1 MNPAP
6 WLPLAAGR
14 EITQPRT
21 HLIAKPC
28 RNTSGL
34 FDAGKNSD
42 FAPLLFRLE
51 LVAALR
57 VVGDVEGVV
66 GGRLAGVVASLD
78 DERVGLSPHDVY
90 LGDHEAV
97 DVPRDA
103 PTHVS

>member
-1 MNPAP
+1 MFDENA
-6 WLPLAAGR
+6 
-14 EITQPRT
+14 T
-21 HLIAKPC
+21 
-28 RNTSGL
+28 TSGL

-57 VVGDVEGVV
+57 VVCDVEGVI

-78 DERVGLSPHDVY
+78 DERVGLSPYDVD

-103 PTHVS
+103 PSHVP